1 MRMSQEGATCVC
13 TAQPGSDMRRCWRV
27 TVAKSIR
34 TNQDHTHRQFQKTH
48 WSSKTGIDKDSSCP
62 ADGEERRHGSVTAP
76 PHGPEYTSNTPD
88 GVLQWWCGVCK
99 GNKSCSAL
107 SWKARIISVLED
119 FEPRLDPLSADRAPM
134 DGCGASVACL
144 EVSARNQGSVR
155 ICIQAYY
162 ACSGCSLRLL
172 WLHPGIRI
180 SGRSLRCSGL
190 KIDWRRVCLRAGFFR
205 GRPHRR
211 QRRRPT

>member
-1 MRMSQEGATCVC
+1 M
-13 TAQPGSDMRRCWRV
+13 
-27 TVAKSIR
+27 
-34 TNQDHTHRQFQKTH
+34 
-48 WSSKTGIDKDSSCP
+48 
-62 ADGEERRHGSVTAP
+62 TAP
-76 PHGPEYTSNTPD
+76 SHGPEYTSNTPD

-134 DGCGASVACL
+134 EGCGASVACL

-162 ACSGCSLRLL
+162 PCSGCSLRLL
-172 WLHPGIRI
+172 WLHPGIRISGCSLRLLWLHPGSRI

-190 KIDWRRVCLRAGFFR
+190 KIDWRRVCLRASFFR

>member
-1 MRMSQEGATCVC
+1 MRTATTIVTANSRKSLPTIPPKKSIGVPKLELIKTAHALQMGRNGGMARWRLRH
-13 TAQPGSDMRRCWRV
+13 TAQN
-27 TVAKSIR
+27 T
-34 TNQDHTHRQFQKTH
+34 
-48 WSSKTGIDKDSSCP
+48 P
-62 ADGEERRHGSVTAP
+62 AIHL
-76 PHGPEYTSNTPD
+76 TPD

-119 FEPRLDPLSADRAPM
+119 FEPRLAPLSADRAPM

-155 ICIQAYY
+155 IGIQAYY
-162 ACSGCSLRLL
+162 ACFGIAIWLRCSGCSLRLL
-172 WLHPGIRI
+172 WLRPGIRI
-180 SGRSLRCSGL
+180 SGCSLRCSGL
-190 KIDWRRVCLRAGFFR
+190 KIDWRRICLRASFFR